1 MSRYVWSCAH
11 CDGLTSDP
19 FDSRAEARD
28 LANVHDL
35 MWHGGGHTADV
46 IRDSRKPKVVM
57 A

>member
-1 MSRYVWSCAH
+1 MSRYVWSCAW

-35 MWHGGGHTADV
+35 MCHGGGRSADV
-46 IRDSRKPKVVM
+46 IRDSRKPEVVM